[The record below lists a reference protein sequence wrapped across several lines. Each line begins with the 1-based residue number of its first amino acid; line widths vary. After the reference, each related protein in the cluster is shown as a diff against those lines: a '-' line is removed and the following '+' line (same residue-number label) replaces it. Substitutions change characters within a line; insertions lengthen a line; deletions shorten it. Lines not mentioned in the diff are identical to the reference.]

1 MFITFILFIKVK
13 AVLRNASVV
22 IHTAAIVDVNVPS
35 ETAMNA
41 VNVKGTEHVIKAC
54 LECNVARLIYTSTA
68 DVALGWSDNYNLNE
82 ATPLPG
88 NKVSDYLFG
97 LYAFT
102 KMQAEKKVLEANGSP
117 LANNAVLATCSLRP
131 LVMYG
136 EGDQAFIPN
145 VINSAKNQFGY
156 LPRMGNAMAKFHT
169 CYVGNAAWA
178 HVLAVDVLWKN
189 PKLIAG
195 KAFFIG
201 DNTPETNFFDLVEP
215 YLSATG
221 CKLLNISIPYVIIF
235 FIAVIL
241 EFITWILLPA
251 CKLSVALNRCSVFI
265 VCKGYTVSWK
275 QAQIELGY
283 QPMFSYEESKRNTI
297 RFLVEKFN
305 LKN

>member
-1 MFITFILFIKVK
+1 VLITFILFTKVK

-22 IHTAAIVDVNVPS
+22 IHTAAIVDVNLPS

-41 VNVKGTEHVIKAC
+41 VNVTGTEHVIKAC
-54 LECNVARLIYTSTA
+54 LECNVPRLVFTSTA

-88 NKVSDYLFG
+88 DKVSDYLFG

-117 LANNAVLATCSLRP
+117 LANNAVLLTCSLRS

-136 EGDQAFIPN
+136 ERDEAFIPN

-156 LPRMGNAMAKFHT
+156 LPRMGNARARFHT
-169 CYVGNAAWA
+169 CYVGNTAWA
-178 HVLAVDVLWKN
+178 HVLAVDVLRKN

-201 DNTPETNFFDLVEP
+201 DKTPECNFFDFVEP

-221 CKLLNISIPYVIIF
+221 CKLLNISIPYVIMY

-241 EFITWILLPA
+241 ELLTWILLPV
-251 CKLSVALNRCSVFI
+251 CKLSVALNRCSVLS
-265 VCKGYTVSWK
+265 VCKGYTVSWTL
-275 QAQIELGY
+275 AQKELGY
-283 QPMFSYEESKRNTI
+283 QPMFSYEESKKNTI

-305 LKN
+305 LKH

>member
-13 AVLRNASVV
+13 AVLKNASVV
-22 IHTAAIVDVNVPS
+22 IHTAAIVDVNLPS

-41 VNVKGTEHVIKAC
+41 VNVKGTEHIIKAC
-54 LECNVARLIYTSTA
+54 LECNIARLVYTSTA
-68 DVALGWSDNYNLNE
+68 DVTLRWSDNYNLNE

-88 NKVSDYLFG
+88 EKVSDYLFG

-102 KMQAEKKVLEANGSP
+102 KMQAEKKVLEAYGSL
-117 LANNAVLATCSLRP
+117 LANGAVLVTCSLRS

-145 VINSAKNQFGY
+145 VINTAKNQFGY
-156 LPRMGNAMAKFHT
+156 LPRMGNASAKFHT
-169 CYVGNAAWA
+169 CYVGNVAWA
-178 HVLAVDVLWKN
+178 HVLAADVLRKT

-201 DNTPETNFFDLVEP
+201 DNTPERNFFDLVEP

-241 EFITWILLPA
+241 EFISWILLPV
-251 CKLSVALNRCSVFI
+251 CNLPVALTRSSAFS
-265 VCKGYTVSWK
+265 VCKGFTVSWK
-275 QAQIELGY
+275 QAQKELGY
-283 QPMFSYEESKRNTI
+283 QPIFSYEESKKNTI
-297 RFLVEKFN
+297 RYLVEKYN
-305 LKN
+305 LKD